1 MTSLLDVV
9 AFVASRVS
17 ARRPSC
23 ISLNDGFA
31 LVASRVA
38 PRQAPH
44 FLLLR
49 QEKVSKEKA
58 TRVRVSLRCA
68 KGNLRCSQQAGSLQT
83 RLSPQTC
90 NLLYPPVAALL
101 GTRTREVEGIPPCFA
116 SVCSRSN
123 CLATATQPASTPT
136 KALSKPS
143 SSPFLHLRWCKAP
156 AAAPGIPVP
165 APLAPVPC
173 GCAEQR
179 SEARKKRDACLSP
192 QGEFAARPRFAS
204 SAGCPAAQR
213 RGRKHQGRLSLAY
226 VSLAKQRKV
235 SRPPGRDP
243 ASTEGKTIKQRSA
256 VRSPDQDPACNVNQN
271 TTQK

>member
-1 MTSLLDVV
+1 MLASSLSDGCSFVASRVSARRAGCLSLLGVV
-9 AFVASRVS
+9 SFVASRVS
-17 ARRPSC
+17 ARRP
-23 ISLNDGFA
+23 IY
-31 LVASRVA
+31 
-38 PRQAPH
+38 

-49 QEKVSKEKA
+49 QKKVAQEKA
-58 TRVRVSLRCA
+58 TRVLVSLRCA

-101 GTRTREVEGIPPCFA
+101 GTRTREGGAEDQYQVT
-116 SVCSRSN
+116 RSEHI
-123 CLATATQPASTPT
+123 AG
-136 KALSKPS
+136 LSGSPVPS
-143 SSPFLHLRWCKAP
+143 WRWCKAS
-156 AAAPGIPVP
+156 AAAPGIP
-165 APLAPVPC
+165 APVPIPC

-179 SEARKKRDACLSP
+179 SEARIKRDACLSP

-243 ASTEGKTIKQRSA
+243 ASTESKTSSKEVQFGRRA
-256 VRSPDQDPACNVNQN
+256 ETRLATTTN
-271 TTQK
+271 TQPKIEGPSQ